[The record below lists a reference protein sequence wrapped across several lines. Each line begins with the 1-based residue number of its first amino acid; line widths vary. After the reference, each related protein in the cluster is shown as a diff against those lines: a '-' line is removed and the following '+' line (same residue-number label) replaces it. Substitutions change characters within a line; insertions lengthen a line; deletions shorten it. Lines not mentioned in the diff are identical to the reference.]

1 MNKFKKLLAP
11 ASTYLQSATPL
22 HWADLGCGSGV
33 FTEVLASL
41 LPPKS
46 NITAI
51 DRTAQHL
58 PSTMGIETSVN
69 FITADFETDTLSLS
83 DLDGIMMANAF
94 HFVQAKERLILKLE
108 PCFRVTPQFLIV
120 EYEHSHPNAWEPFP
134 IPFKQ
139 MKELFKRLNY
149 KRIEKLGSLNSVYGG
164 TLYACFISKK

>member
-1 MNKFKKLLAP
+1 MNKFKKLFAP
-11 ASTYLQSATPL
+11 ASTYLQFVTPP

-51 DRTAQHL
+51 DKAVQHL
-58 PSTMGIETSVN
+58 PKQMGIETSVS

-83 DLDGIMMANAF
+83 DLDGIMMANVF

-108 PCFRVTPQFLIV
+108 SYFRGTPQFLVV
-120 EYEHSHPNAWEPFP
+120 EYENSQPNYWEPFP
-134 IPFKQ
+134 IPFQQ
-139 MKELFKRLNY
+139 MKEMFERLNY